1 MKDYKLLLAGLIL
14 LLLAIFIALIA
25 WLWTHNRKSIDP
37 LPIMASENEPKAA
50 KGDETAKTVPDS
62 ILYVR
67 AAKSLQVP
75 LDDIIVSF
83 ESRYPHIQVL
93 ASYVPPNTLLTLLDN
108 DINAN
113 NDSDAAFNTDVII
126 ANDRLSA
133 ERLAPLQ
140 AKLTASQH
148 QDNQS
153 KANANTVITEDETDS
168 ENTDSE
174 NTDSENTDSENTDS
188 ENANSEQAT
197 AENVNKEART
207 LTSFNYA
214 LKDKQEL
221 EGVILTDRTVAVSF
235 RNFLLSSTGQGILEK
250 YDYYNINGYKNSV
263 NDLFQ
268 PTSRAKKASGDNP
281 VDVADALSNGYK

>member
-113 NDSDAAFNTDVII
+113 NDSDAAFNTDIII

-133 ERLAPLQ
+133 ERLAQLQ

-153 KANANTVITEDETDS
+153 KANANTVITEDET
-168 ENTDSE
+168 
-174 NTDSENTDSENTDS
+174 
-188 ENANSEQAT
+188 
-197 AENVNKEART
+197 
-207 LTSFNYA
+207 
-214 LKDKQEL
+214 
-221 EGVILTDRTVAVSF
+221 
-235 RNFLLSSTGQGILEK
+235 
-250 YDYYNINGYKNSV
+250 
-263 NDLFQ
+263 
-268 PTSRAKKASGDNP
+268 
-281 VDVADALSNGYK
+281 

>member
-37 LPIMASENEPKAA
+37 LPIMASENESAAA

-67 AAKSLQVP
+67 AAESLQVP

-113 NDSDAAFNTDVII
+113 NDSDAAFNTDIII

-133 ERLAPLQ
+133 ERLAQLQ

-174 NTDSENTDSENTDS
+174 N
-188 ENANSEQAT
+188 ANSEQAAT
-197 AENVNKEART
+197 ENDNKEART

>member
-50 KGDETAKTVPDS
+50 KGDKTAKTVPDS

-93 ASYVPPNTLLTLLDN
+93 ASYVAPNTLLTLLDN

-113 NDSDAAFNTDVII
+113 NDSDAAFNTDIII

-133 ERLAPLQ
+133 ERLAQLQ

-174 NTDSENTDSENTDS
+174 N
-188 ENANSEQAT
+188 ANSEQAAT
-197 AENVNKEART
+197 ENDNKEART

-268 PTSRAKKASGDNP
+268 PTSRAKKESGDNP
-281 VDVADALSNGYK
+281 VDVADALSNGDK

>member
-93 ASYVPPNTLLTLLDN
+93 ASYVAPNTLLTLLDN

-113 NDSDAAFNTDVII
+113 NDSDAAFNTDIII

-133 ERLAPLQ
+133 ERLAQLQ

-174 NTDSENTDSENTDS
+174 N
-188 ENANSEQAT
+188 ANSEQAAT
-197 AENVNKEART
+197 ENDNKEART

-250 YDYYNINGYKNSV
+250 YDYYNINGYENSV

-268 PTSRAKKASGDNP
+268 PTSRAKKASRDNP

>member
-37 LPIMASENEPKAA
+37 LPIMASENESAAA
-50 KGDETAKTVPDS
+50 KGYETAKTVPDS
-62 ILYVR
+62 VLYVR
-67 AAKSLQVP
+67 AAKNLQVP

-93 ASYVPPNTLLTLLDN
+93 ASYVPPNTLLTLSNN
-108 DINAN
+108 DIAAN
-113 NDSDAAFNTDVII
+113 NDSEATFNTDVII

-133 ERLAPLQ
+133 DRLAPLQ

-153 KANANTVITEDETDS
+153 KANANTVITADETDS

-174 NTDSENTDSENTDS
+174 
-188 ENANSEQAT
+188 QAT
-197 AENVNKEART
+197 TENDNKEART

-250 YDYYNINGYKNSV
+250 YDYYNINGYENSV

-281 VDVADALSNGYK
+281 VDVADALSNGDK

>member
-37 LPIMASENEPKAA
+37 LPIMAGENESAAA

-93 ASYVPPNTLLTLLDN
+93 ASYVPPNALLTLSNN
-108 DINAN
+108 DIAVN

-174 NTDSENTDSENTDS
+174 N
-188 ENANSEQAT
+188 ANSEQTT
-197 AENVNKEART
+197 AENDNKEART

-250 YDYYNINGYKNSV
+250 YDYYNINGYENSV

-281 VDVADALSNGYK
+281 VDVADALSNGDK

>member
-37 LPIMASENEPKAA
+37 LPIMASENESAAA

-113 NDSDAAFNTDVII
+113 NDSDAAFNTDIII

-133 ERLAPLQ
+133 ERLAQLQ

-174 NTDSENTDSENTDS
+174 N
-188 ENANSEQAT
+188 ANNEQAT
-197 AENVNKEART
+197 AENDNKEART

-281 VDVADALSNGYK
+281 VDVADALSNGDK